1 MRSEVK
7 LSDFGEVIV
16 SARLSLSG
24 EVKPQAEDLTTNV
37 SLVKS
42 DNKFVNLQFLKN
54 TDNDIS
60 YKLWLYKFNIEEYHF
75 EFTLKNRTNS
85 YYHEY
90 LQKQALVLSSKI
102 RQGVL

>member
-7 LSDFGEVIV
+7 LSDFGEVMV

-54 TDNDIS
+54 TDN
-60 YKLWLYKFNIEEYHF
+60 
-75 EFTLKNRTNS
+75 
-85 YYHEY
+85 
-90 LQKQALVLSSKI
+90 
-102 RQGVL
+102 